1 MDKGIENNG
10 KGRSFGQIQGKPK
23 VLFLYDFPIHGGGSG
38 AYVKYLALRLVEKY
52 RYKDRIA
59 ILAPD
64 KIDIDPRIKQY
75 NLKLPQI
82 PVFIGRPGLEKSKR
96 YADLVSQEI
105 ADLYKAFIDG
115 TLKAVKDFR
124 PDIIHVHHTHV
135 NLWAARFVRSI
146 FGTKYIAT
154 SHGSDIQAI
163 SKDRRYFRLTRDAL
177 NAASFIT
184 VVSGDSR
191 SKLLKM
197 FGTNLSAK
205 TRTIP
210 GGISLSQFPLNRNK
224 DKLRSSLG
232 LTGRKMA
239 LFTGRLI
246 SEKGVEFLVK
256 AARKINGQVIIAGD
270 GPARKKLVEMIEKMK
285 LTNVTLLGFFADRQK
300 IIDLYYL
307 ADVFVSPALW
317 DEPLGLTIIEAMAA
331 KTPPVVTRKGG
342 IVMAIKE
349 GVNGMFVRPRNATE
363 IAKAVNYLFEN
374 TAINKRM
381 GDAARK
387 TVEEKFTWTNIAE
400 RFDKLYVKVVRNGHG
415 K

>member
-1 MDKGIENNG
+1 MVAMDRGIANIERGHN
-10 KGRSFGQIQGKPK
+10 GKPK

-52 RYKDRIA
+52 RYKERIA
-59 ILAPD
+59 VLVPD
-64 KIDIDPRIKQY
+64 RLEIDPRIKQY

-82 PVFIGRPGLEKSKR
+82 PIFIGRPGLEKSKK
-96 YADLVSQEI
+96 YAELNAEEI
-105 ADLYKAFIDG
+105 AELYKAFIDG
-115 TLKAVKDFR
+115 TIRVVKDFR
-124 PDIIHVHHTHV
+124 PDIIHVHHTMV
-135 NLWAARFVRSI
+135 NLWAARFIRSI

-163 SKDRRYFRLTRDAL
+163 SKDRRYFRMTRDGL
-177 NAASFIT
+177 NAASFLT
-184 VVSGDSR
+184 VVSGDTR
-191 SKLLKM
+191 AKLLKM
-197 FGTNLSAK
+197 FGTHLSAK

-210 GGISLSQFPLNRNK
+210 GGIRLSQFPANK
-224 DKLRSSLG
+224 NMERQRRQMG
-232 LTGRKMA
+232 LSGKKMA

-270 GPARKKLVEMIEKMK
+270 GPQRQKLAEMIEKMNIH
-285 LTNVTLLGFFADRQK
+285 NVTLLGFFADRQR

-317 DEPLGLTIIEAMAA
+317 DEPLGLTIIEAMAS

-342 IVMAIKE
+342 IVMAIKD
-349 GVNGMFVRPRNATE
+349 GINGTFVRPRNATE

-374 TAINKRM
+374 TEVNKRM
-381 GDAARK
+381 GEAARK
-387 TVEEKFTWTNIAE
+387 TVEEKFTWTNIAQ
-400 RFDKLYVKVVRNGHG
+400 RFDKLYMKVVRNGH